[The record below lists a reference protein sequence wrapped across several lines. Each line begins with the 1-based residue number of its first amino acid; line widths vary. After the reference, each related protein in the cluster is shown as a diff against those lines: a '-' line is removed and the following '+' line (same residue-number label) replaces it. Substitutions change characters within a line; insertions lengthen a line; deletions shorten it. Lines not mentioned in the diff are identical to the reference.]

1 MKVPVPL
8 RPVLGFLLLVLVVGL
23 LPLVGAFPDAVE
35 GYGSGPGDVSAG
47 AWEPRDQAAAFAE
60 DAQDR
65 AATMFLL
72 LFVTSL
78 VGLYI
83 AARHV
88 RKRRNGFH
96 SEAEQQGGPRTDRA
110 PDLEPGEAYLVTQGQ
125 SKALKVF
132 TTEIKKGHPG
142 LCITRTY
149 PDKLRGS
156 WDLEGAQVYWLT
168 NGQAQDRDAINSLE
182 ALRESID
189 GFLSREEKGV
199 ILLDG
204 VEYLFVQNSFTE
216 VMKLLQNLKDTM
228 PSRGAKLIIP
238 IDLLALVERQRAL
251 LAREFKQI

>member
-1 MKVPVPL
+1 MKGL
-8 RPVLGFLLLVLVVGL
+8 IASLLVIGL
-23 LPLVGAFPDAVE
+23 LSVVTLIGFSGVSSAPTVALASLALEFDAPAL
-35 GYGSGPGDVSAG
+35 S
-47 AWEPRDQAAAFAE
+47 QAADPKLGAAFAG
-60 DAQDR
+60 DSQDR

-88 RKRRNGFH
+88 RRRNGFH
-96 SEAEQQGGPRTDRA
+96 GEDAPPVSKSERPL
-110 PDLEPGEAYLVTQGQ
+110 DLEPGEAYLVTQGQ
-125 SKALKVF
+125 TKALKVF
-132 TTEIKKGHPG
+132 TQELKKGHPG

-156 WDLEGAQVYWLT
+156 WDLEGAKVYWLT
-168 NGQAQDRDAINSLE
+168 NGQAEDRGAVNSLDDL
-182 ALRESID
+182 AQKINAFISKQ
-189 GFLSREEKGV
+189 EKGA

-228 PSRGAKLIIP
+228 PASGAKLIIP

-251 LAREFKQI
+251 LAREFRQI